1 MVLTTCV
8 SVPASLSQMAHAPW
22 SNVHTTGSNTSSCGV
37 STRFHS
43 SLRFKYSIIGYATGS
58 RKIVVCATRSLL
70 YPVSLS
76 APSEPVYQPHT
87 VSLLRLPYGDYL
99 PFAPRHSLGR
109 SGSR

>member
-76 APSEPVYQPHT
+76 APAALGYQPHT
-87 VSLLRLPYGDYL
+87 VSLLRLPYAIGSL
-99 PFAPRHSLGR
+99 FAPLHFLGR
-109 SGSR
+109 SVSR